1 MVVSWANSRAQL
13 VGIVVTHMCTR
24 ACTCVCR
31 RETEASSLGKVG
43 RIGQWLQAQS
53 QTLQTP
59 AQPFIVSVASNTPLL
74 CISVSSSVNRD
85 RVKQEGRGQGQ
96 PLGFDEIVGIILPL
110 ISL

>member
-43 RIGQWLQAQS
+43 RIGQWLQA
-53 QTLQTP
+53 
-59 AQPFIVSVASNTPLL
+59 
-74 CISVSSSVNRD
+74 
-85 RVKQEGRGQGQ
+85 
-96 PLGFDEIVGIILPL
+96 
-110 ISL
+110 